1 MKFNISYPLTGA
13 QKTVE
18 IDDDK
23 KCSIFFDKR
32 MGQVV
37 EADNLGEEYK
47 GYVLKITGGNDKQ
60 GFPMRQGVL
69 FKGRVRILMRK
80 GHKGYRPR
88 KDGEMKR
95 KSIRGCIVGQD
106 IRVLALQVVK
116 KGANEIA
123 GLTDQNVPRRLGPKR
138 LTKLRRLFGF
148 KKADGVAIVQ
158 KNLIRRT
165 WTTKDGKKRQK
176 APKIQRLVTE
186 SRLRRKTIQ
195 KKTEQ
200 ARKNQSPNKLWKHIK
215 NWLMMSMKLTRSTE
229 KPHQKSRRK
238 SRNNQKP
245 KTLNKLNQ
253 PKQLNQQHKLRVLL
267 QPKQL
272 LQLKQQP
279 QLRPLHQPRLYH
291 NQLKK
296 LQPKPKNE
304 NDIIKQSTLHKI

>member
-37 EADNLGEEYK
+37 EADNLGDEFK
-47 GYVLKITGGNDKQ
+47 GYIFKITGGNDKQ

-116 KGANEIA
+116 KGTNEIA

-148 KKADGVAIVQ
+148 KKTDGVALVQ

-176 APKIQRLVTE
+176 ATKIQRLVTE

-200 ARKNQSPNKLWKHIK
+200 ARRTKAKQALEAYKKLAHDVHEAHKKHRKASSEIKEKTQAVAQSKQTKQVASVKQVAPPKDAKK
-215 NWLMMSMKLTRSTE
+215 APTQVPAKTQPAKTA
-229 KPHQKSRRK
+229 PQATQKA
-238 SRNNQKP
+238 QP
-245 KTLNKLNQ
+245 KTQ
-253 PKQLNQQHKLRVLL
+253 A
-267 QPKQL
+267 
-272 LQLKQQP
+272 
-279 QLRPLHQPRLYH
+279 
-291 NQLKK
+291 KK
-296 LQPKPKNE
+296 
-304 NDIIKQSTLHKI
+304 

>member
-1 MKFNISYPLTGA
+1 MKVTYTKYALFS
-13 QKTVE
+13 
-18 IDDDK
+18 
-23 KCSIFFDKR
+23 SIFPIPQLVLKRQSKLMMTRNAQSSLTREWDKL
-32 MGQVV
+32 QKQTTC
-37 EADNLGEEYK
+37 GEE
-47 GYVLKITGGNDKQ
+47 LQRNMCQRFTGGNDK
-60 GFPMRQGVL
+60 QGVL

-148 KKADGVAIVQ
+148 KKADRVISSEEHGPQ
-158 KNLIRRT
+158 RY
-165 WTTKDGKKRQK
+165 GKKRQK

-200 ARKNQSPNKLWKHIK
+200 ARRTKAKQALEAYKKLAHDVHEAHKKHRKASSEIK
-215 NWLMMSMKLTRSTE
+215 E
-229 KPHQKSRRK
+229 KVKE
-238 SRNNQKP
+238 
-245 KTLNKLNQ
+245 Q
-253 PKQLNQQHKLRVLL
+253 PKAKDTKATTKPAQGGKQATQTKAQAPVKAAAPAKTTAPAKTAPAKTAP
-267 QPKQL
+267 QPTQKAPTTTT
-272 LQLKQQP
+272 KA
-279 QLRPLHQPRLYH
+279 
-291 NQLKK
+291 KK
-296 LQPKPKNE
+296 
-304 NDIIKQSTLHKI
+304 